1 MADVIPNQIFILIIV
16 VVVAVAIIIIVS
28 QWKKVKSSSNSIK
41 LIEKEIEIRK
51 LTMVEK
57 DLETKKLMENRIPL
71 PKEQEDNLLKIRDST
86 KNILGDVG
94 YLHNEVNERL
104 SRLEAQTEQ
113 KKLENIIKNIEKKE
127 KELLKKKI

>member
-1 MADVIPNQIFILIIV
+1 MADLIPDQIFILIVLIV
-16 VVVAVAIIIIVS
+16 VVVAIIIIVT

-41 LIEKEIEIRK
+41 LIEKEIELRK
-51 LTMVEK
+51 LSMVEK

-71 PKEQEDNLLKIRDST
+71 PKEQEENLLNIREST
-86 KNILGDVG
+86 TNILGDVG

-113 KKLENIIKNIEKKE
+113 KKLEKILKDIEKKE
-127 KELLKKKI
+127 KDLLKKKI